1 MVVDDLETRDFRS
14 LQFGLVCDRR
24 YLRAAHQSIYMG
36 GMLVGAFF
44 NGFLADRYGRLR
56 MIAISVILYCVVALG
71 SAWLP
76 SLGLIL
82 TSRFLLGTMHPTS
95 LTTGFI
101 LARLLLTRGAAS
113 ARDVTSIPRSQA
125 QAFTYRRPWHGSQ
138 VMEVTEMKWRST
150 AGLVTGATWSVGTI
164 LWGLFAYLERD
175 WRWLQTFVSLL
186 CPVMVP
192 FLFFMDE
199 SPRWLVVM
207 GRHKEALSVLQRA
220 ARLNGTSL
228 PPKDHLLAVMKNVE
242 QQSSSATAKNISQ
255 PNMARRVLNQVSM
268 LFSTKKLITITVVS
282 CIGFFS
288 VALIYFGLTLGASAL
303 NIDDPFAYV
312 AISGTMELPGIL
324 TIFLVEK
331 IGRKKSGIG
340 TFALCAFS
348 LLTQPLLPASIGWL
362 SMTLVMTGKMAAA
375 CAFDVMFLYSSEL
388 YPTEIRMQGMSA
400 GMMASR
406 AGAFISPFIMS
417 ALEPHYP
424 WAISVVFGL
433 MAAVAAVS
441 FIPLWE
447 TANTCLPDTMLQLE
461 AKKEGVAADSPLVK

>member
-1 MVVDDLETRDFRS
+1 MIRS
-14 LQFGLVCDRR
+14 
-24 YLRAAHQSIYMG
+24 
-36 GMLVGAFF
+36 
-44 NGFLADRYGRLR
+44 
-56 MIAISVILYCVVALG
+56 
-71 SAWLP
+71 
-76 SLGLIL
+76 
-82 TSRFLLGTMHPTS
+82 
-95 LTTGFI
+95 
-101 LARLLLTRGAAS
+101 
-113 ARDVTSIPRSQA
+113 
-125 QAFTYRRPWHGSQ
+125 
-138 VMEVTEMKWRST
+138 
-150 AGLVTGATWSVGTI
+150 
-164 LWGLFAYLERD
+164 
-175 WRWLQTFVSLL
+175 
-186 CPVMVP
+186 
-192 FLFFMDE
+192 FMNE

-242 QQSSSATAKNISQ
+242 QQSSSATAKDISQ
-255 PNMARRVLNQVSM
+255 PNMARRVLNQVIM

-288 VALIYFGLTLGASAL
+288 VALIFFGLTLAASAL

-312 AISGTMELPGIL
+312 AISGTMELPAIL
-324 TIFLVEK
+324 TIYMVEK

-362 SMTLVMTGKMAAA
+362 SMTLVMTGKMAAS

-388 YPTEIRMQGMSA
+388 YPTEIRMQGLSA

-417 ALEPHYP
+417 ALAMYAMNAMHAMNAMNAIRLQEPHYP

-461 AKKEGVAADSPLVK
+461 AKKEGLAADSHTLKAYGGAAGSEDEETTPSA